1 MRRQLKHGESFCE
14 CFGVHRTSSS
24 SHGRA
29 EQRLSNQDRSLFVA
43 STGFYLRLLS
53 LNPEQTESITAH
65 SGTCLVS
72 TSRRSVRLPVCLP
85 VCTSEREYLSL
96 IYPCVC
102 VRACL
107 SACLLSGL
115 SVHRAADADVYKLA
129 FLKTV
134 ILLCFVASPC
144 PAFRVQLSISS
155 GEMLSVII

>member
-1 MRRQLKHGESFCE
+1 MFVSLRAFVMRRQLKHGESFCE

-65 SGTCLVS
+65 SGTCLS

-107 SACLLSGL
+107 SACLPACFPVCLFIVRLMPMYISL
-115 SVHRAADADVYKLA
+115 H
-129 FLKTV
+129 FLR
-134 ILLCFVASPC
+134 P
-144 PAFRVQLSISS
+144 
-155 GEMLSVII
+155 